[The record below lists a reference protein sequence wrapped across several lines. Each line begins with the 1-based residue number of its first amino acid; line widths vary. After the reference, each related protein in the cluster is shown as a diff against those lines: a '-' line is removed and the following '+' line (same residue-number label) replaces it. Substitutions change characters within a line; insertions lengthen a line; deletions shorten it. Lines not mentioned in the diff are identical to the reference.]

1 MAYGCLVWVGGPR
14 AGVVAQPRCLAGYIP
29 GIYLETKSRMGGVA
43 RVRWYKVKAVNQ
55 TGKVLETTCGVH

>member
-1 MAYGCLVWVGGPR
+1 MAGHIPGIGFW
-14 AGVVAQPRCLAGYIP
+14 GV